1 MVTNQFFGKPFW
13 TTLALLAGTFVVA
26 LLVFSTPALAA
37 LALAFA
43 GLATLVVSWKRPELG
58 IMIAFAEL
66 FANSHGHL
74 ISYSIGGFSLSLR
87 MVIFAAVMLA
97 WVAAV
102 ATKRARL
109 AINDWR
115 FAIFVPLFASVAL
128 GFAVGF
134 GQNETL
140 KAFKDGNAYL
150 YLAYLLPILSVEWDA
165 AKKRLL
171 LQVFAASATWVV
183 VLTLGLLYVFT
194 HFPEWMLGHAYKFI
208 RDTRTGELTKMAG
221 NIFRIFLQ
229 AQLSVVFALYVVAPF
244 LLLRSVA
251 RRAWWQITL
260 IFTALISVVLIS
272 LSRSFWIG
280 IIAGDVALLA
290 LVWIDAWPGLRAMSR
305 AVGSVALATVFAAL
319 LLVGIVL
326 FPLPYRV
333 GRVGDLTDLFSERT
347 TDLSDVAIS
356 SRWNLLPP
364 LMDEIKSA
372 PLLGAGF
379 GEEVTFKTDDPR
391 ARAINPDGTWTTYA
405 LEWGWLELWLKMGIL
420 GPIAFIALF
429 VGMVRGLWPYLKGGQ
444 SWIGIAFVSSL
455 VMLYA
460 THVFSPYLNH
470 PLGLGML
477 LLFVPFLKQKPPT
490 VGSKVSV
497 LDRLSPRPVS
507 HANPAPTMSE

>member
-1 MVTNQFFGKPFW
+1 MLDQFFGKPFW
-13 TTLALLAGTFVVA
+13 ITFGLLAGTFVVA

-43 GLATLVVSWKRPELG
+43 GLATLAVSWKRPELG
-58 IMIAFAEL
+58 VMIAFAEL

-74 ISYSIGGFSLSLR
+74 ISYPVGGFSLSLR
-87 MVIFAAVMLA
+87 MVIFGAVMTA
-97 WVAAV
+97 WAAAIVTRRSRLSLRDARLTPFLLLFAAV
-102 ATKRARL
+102 A
-109 AINDWR
+109 
-115 FAIFVPLFASVAL
+115 V

-134 GQNETL
+134 LQNDPV

-150 YLAYLLPILSVEWDA
+150 YLGYLFPILSIEWDA

-171 LQVFAASATWVV
+171 LQVFAAAAAWVV
-183 VLTLGLLYVFT
+183 ALTLGLLYVFT
-194 HFPEWMLGHAYKFI
+194 HFPEWMLGPAYKFI

-229 AQLSVVFALYVVAPF
+229 AQLSAVFAMYVAVPF
-244 LLLRSVA
+244 LLVRSLP
-251 RRAWWQITL
+251 RRAWWTFTL
-260 IFTALISVVLIS
+260 VFAALISVVLIS
-272 LSRSFWIG
+272 LSRSFWVG

-290 LVWIDAWPGLRAMSR
+290 LVWVDAWPGMRAMGR
-305 AVGSVALATVFAAL
+305 AVGSVAVATVCAAV

-333 GRVGDLTDLFSERT
+333 GRIGDLTGLFSERT

-364 LMDEIKSA
+364 LVDEIKA
-372 PLLGAGF
+372 TPLLGAGF

-420 GPIAFIALF
+420 GPIAF
-429 VGMVRGLWPYLKGGQ
+429 VGVFLGLVRGLWPYLRGEQ
-444 SWIGIAFVSSL
+444 SWIGVAFISSL

-477 LLFVPFLKQKPPT
+477 LLFVPFLKPKPPAVRQE
-490 VGSKVSV
+490 VGAMEPVAGLSQASV
-497 LDRLSPRPVS
+497 
-507 HANPAPTMSE
+507 APLIAE

>member
-1 MVTNQFFGKPFW
+1 MLEQFFGKPFW
-13 TTLALLAGTFVVA
+13 ITLALLAATFVVA
-26 LLVFSTPALAA
+26 MLVFSTPALAA

-43 GLATLVVSWKRPELG
+43 GLATLAVSWKRPELG

-74 ISYSIGGFSLSLR
+74 ISYPVGGFSLSLR
-87 MVIFAAVMLA
+87 MVIFAAVMVA
-97 WVAAV
+97 WFASIVAR
-102 ATKRARL
+102 RA
-109 AINDWR
+109 R
-115 FAIFVPLFASVAL
+115 FAIGDWRLAMFVPLAMAVVL

-134 GQNETL
+134 AQNETI

-171 LQVFAASATWVV
+171 LQVFAASAAWVV
-183 VLTLGLLYVFT
+183 ALTLGLLYVFT
-194 HFPEWMLGHAYKFI
+194 HFPEWMLGPAYKFI

-229 AQLSVVFALYVVAPF
+229 AQLSVVFAMYVVVPF
-244 LLLRSVA
+244 LLVRSVA
-251 RRAWWQITL
+251 RRAWWQLTL
-260 IFTALISVVLIS
+260 IFAALISVVLIS
-272 LSRSFWIG
+272 LSRSFWVG

-290 LVWIDAWPGLRAMSR
+290 LVWIDAWPGMRAMGR
-305 AVGSVALATVFAAL
+305 AVGSVALATVFAAV

-326 FPLPYRV
+326 FPLPYQV
-333 GRVGDLTDLFSERT
+333 GRVGDLTGLFSERT

-364 LMDEIKSA
+364 LMDEIKST
-372 PLLGAGF
+372 PLIGAGF

-420 GPIAFIALF
+420 GPIAFVALF
-429 VGMVRGLWPYLKGGQ
+429 VGMVRGLWPYLRGDQ
-444 SWIGIAFVSSL
+444 SWVGIAFVSAL

-497 LDRLSPRPVS
+497 FDRLRARVGVQAST
-507 HANPAPTMSE
+507 APTIAE